1 MTDYRVVFDAELT
14 FVNGGGL
21 RADDFRLDVSSPEV
35 TEADV
40 GNLLVRHLGLLMVDQ
55 VRVTDMR
62 LIEEQHKDRG
72 IQLTRSRSIKAPA
85 SRLKPLRRGW
95 SSSVTRS
102 ARA

>member
-21 RADDFRLDVSSPEV
+21 HDFRLDVSSPEV

-62 LIEEQHKDRG
+62 LIEEQHEDRG